1 MALKISNNSLF
12 KRHVLSVDSGGVR
25 FCESLFLSGT
35 ARFSFRSIECVLLS
49 ADHILS
55 FQVGNDLYRIPTNPA
70 NPRHQ
75 EVIATLLQEVRR
87 SAADEPAPTGAH

>member
-12 KRHVLSVDSGGVR
+12 KRHILSVDSSGVQ
-25 FCESLFLSGT
+25 FCDSFISSGA

-55 FQVGNDLYRIPTNPA
+55 FQVGNDVYRIPTKPA

-75 EVIATLLQEVRR
+75 EVIDTLLQEVRR
-87 SAADEPAPTGAH
+87 SVADQSAPTGKH